1 MKKLLIFGTGE
12 ISILAKYYFETDSDY
27 KVVGFVCDD
36 EFHNSDQFEGKKLYK
51 FSNLKTSIN
60 IDDHYIFVGIS
71 YRQLNKVREN
81 IYHKIKKLG
90 FKFASYISPKSEI
103 SPNVKI
109 GENCFILENQTI
121 QPFVEIGDNVII
133 WSGNHI
139 GHRSKI
145 SNHVYISSHVCVS
158 GYCEIGER
166 TFIGVNSALGDFS
179 KIGKDTFISMSSTV
193 YGNIKDGSVIIG
205 KKTQVFESD
214 TKQNSLIKK
223 KYFFN

>member
-12 ISILAKYYFETDSDY
+12 ISTLAKYYFETDSDY
-27 KVVGFVCDD
+27 NVEGFVCDD
-36 EFHNSDQFEGKKLYK
+36 EFHNSDQYEGLKLHK
-51 FSNLKTSIN
+51 FSELKKSLHIN
-60 IDDHYIFVGIS
+60 DYYIFIGIS
-71 YRQLNKVREN
+71 YRGLNKIREN
-81 IYHKIKKLG
+81 IFLKIKKLG
-90 FKFASYISPKSEI
+90 FKFASYISSKSQI
-103 SPNVKI
+103 ASNVKI

-121 QPFVEIGDNVII
+121 QPFVEIGDNVIL

-145 SNHVYISSHVCVS
+145 GNHVYISSHVCVA

-166 TFIGVNSALGDFS
+166 TFIGVNSALGDYS
-179 KIGKDTFISMSSTV
+179 KVGKDTFISMSSIV
-193 YGNIKDGSVIIG
+193 YGSIKDGSVIIG

>member
-27 KVVGFVCDD
+27 DVVGFVCDD

-51 FSNLKTSIN
+51 FSSLKTSIN
-60 IDDHYIFVGIS
+60 KDDHYIFVGIS

>member
-81 IYHKIKKLG
+81 IYHKNKKVR
-90 FKFASYISPKSEI
+90 F
-103 SPNVKI
+103 
-109 GENCFILENQTI
+109 
-121 QPFVEIGDNVII
+121 
-133 WSGNHI
+133 
-139 GHRSKI
+139 
-145 SNHVYISSHVCVS
+145 
-158 GYCEIGER
+158 
-166 TFIGVNSALGDFS
+166 
-179 KIGKDTFISMSSTV
+179 
-193 YGNIKDGSVIIG
+193 
-205 KKTQVFESD
+205 
-214 TKQNSLIKK
+214 
-223 KYFFN
+223 